1 MPRLEQDVLGL
12 DVPVHDVLSVGVRQG
27 VGHVASDP
35 HQPMAQ
41 RLALDERHDVEEQA
55 VRDARI
61 EQRQDVGVGETG
73 RHLDLAEEAVGAQ
86 AGAEL
91 GP

>member
-1 MPRLEQDVLGL
+1 
-12 DVPVHDVLSVGVRQG
+12 
-27 VGHVASDP
+27 
-35 HQPMAQ
+35 MAQ